1 MDKAAFNH
9 FITMLSASLSHCRVS
24 VSPLKFINI
33 LWKSSWTLCEDPILH
48 HNFNLFVGVRTHNF
62 LVYPVGCNP
71 LLLLVWV
78 LKMSK
83 TGHGGHSLKLASV
96 SFGCVLSFTSTS
108 YSMTHRNVLG
118 SSPASNLVA
127 AHFLQLKFTSFAPCF
142 LFISPVLRSFVSLFL
157 LSFVLSI
164 FS

>member
-1 MDKAAFNH
+1 
-9 FITMLSASLSHCRVS
+9 MLSASLSHCRVS
-24 VSPLKFINI
+24 VFPLKFINI
-33 LWKSSWTLCEDPILH
+33 LWKSSWTLCEDPNLH
-48 HNFNLFVGVRTHNF
+48 HNFNLFAGVHTHNL

-83 TGHGGHSLKLASV
+83 TGHGGHSLQLASV
-96 SFGCVLSFTSTS
+96 SFGRVLSFMSMS
-108 YSMTHRNVLG
+108 DSMTHRNVLG
-118 SSPASNLVA
+118 SFPASNLVA
-127 AHFLQLKFTSFAPCF
+127 AHFLEFKFTGFAPCF
-142 LFISPVLRSFVSLFL
+142 LFISSVLRSFVSLFL